1 MSETMELTRDT
12 LEAIGGYVKQNLAT
26 WIRDVER
33 QPQTD
38 PYLLER
44 IVRVEDELRSSR
56 ELMQQGFAL
65 MEKRFE
71 AVDKRFE
78 AVDQRFEAVDQ
89 RFADLRGDMIAR
101 FEAVDKRFEA
111 VDKRF
116 EAVDK
121 RFEDLRT
128 DMNARFI
135 ELRSDMKDG
144 FERTDRHMNRWMTM
158 LTIVIAVAALAGP
171 LIAAFLS

>member
-33 QPQTD
+33 PPQTD
-38 PYLLER
+38 PHLLER
-44 IVRVEDELRSSR
+44 VVRVEEELRASR
-56 ELMQQGFAL
+56 DLMQQGFAL

-78 AVDQRFEAVDQ
+78 AVDQRFE
-89 RFADLRGDMIAR
+89 DLRGDMIAR

-116 EAVDK
+116 EAVDR

-128 DMNARFI
+128 DMNTRFG

-144 FERTDRHMNRWMTM
+144 FERTDRHMNRWMTV
-158 LTIVIAVAALAGP
+158 LTIVIALAAIAGP
-171 LIAAFLS
+171 LIAAMLT